1 MYPPLYTWLYGWW
14 KPLDLLTT
22 SGSTLLCVAIPIS
35 QKFVSKV
42 WHGPDKQTGGCD
54 TQPLSGTKLEPLGLL
69 ETLQTRILS
78 SLFSFQLEK
87 LLIL

>member
-1 MYPPLYTWLYGWW
+1 METSRSF
-14 KPLDLLTT
+14 KTT
-22 SGSTLLCVAIPIS
+22 YGSTLLCVAIPIS

-42 WHGPDKQTGGCD
+42 WRGPDKQTGGCD
-54 TQPLSGTKLEPLGLL
+54 TQPLSGTELEPLGLL

-78 SLFSFQLEK
+78 LVPILLWKLEK